1 MDDDTVPIL
10 AGIIVLIIAILI
22 PSLYTLSPVVSGSSA
37 ISAAPAHQVTAE
49 ETVTEKAQPTPTAK
63 ATPVVINAT
72 PVVTRT
78 PTPVP
83 TPVSY
88 VTLVYRE
95 AEPEAH
101 HPYPQPS
108 LIEYHKP
115 ATGSEYYTL
124 YSLKDQEVLHALP
137 YVVYNLTSP
146 PLVID
151 YTVTPVNITHTI
163 YLRYKIIDQVYEE
176 NLAINRHYEG
186 YSFEIIVRDRDTG
199 EIVARDGVGEK
210 YGFESPKQLTIYKGG
225 SYLFEITGQY
235 ATVDLTMKVKRQGNI
250 P

>member
-1 MDDDTVPIL
+1 MDDKIAPVL
-10 AGIIVLIIAILI
+10 AGAIILIAIILI
-22 PSLYTLSPVVSGSSA
+22 PSLYTIEPVISGTSTHP
-37 ISAAPAHQVTAE
+37 IAAGGDVT
-49 ETVTEKAQPTPTAK
+49 TQPTPTAK
-63 ATPVVINAT
+63 VTPIVITATPT
-72 PVVTRT
+72 VTRT

-88 VTLVYRE
+88 VTLVYRQT
-95 AEPEAH
+95 APTTH
-101 HPYPQPS
+101 QPIPQPS

-115 ATGSEYYTL
+115 ATGAEYYTI

-137 YVVYNLTSP
+137 YVVYNLSSP

-151 YTVTPVNITHTI
+151 YTITPLNITHTI
-163 YLRYKIIDQVYEE
+163 NLHYKIMSQVYDE

-199 EIVARDGVGEK
+199 TIVARDGVGEE

-225 SYLFEITGQY
+225 SYLFEFTGQY
-235 ATVDLTMKVKRQGNI
+235 ATIDLTMKVKKQGNI
-250 P
+250 PS